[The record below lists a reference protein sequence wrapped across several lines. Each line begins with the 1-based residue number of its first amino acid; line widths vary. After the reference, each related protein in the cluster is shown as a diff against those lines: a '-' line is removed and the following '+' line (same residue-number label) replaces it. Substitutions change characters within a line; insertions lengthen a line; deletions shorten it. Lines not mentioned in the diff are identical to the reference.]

1 MPIKGYKQSD
11 SHKEKQKIA
20 FDNLPEK
27 HMFVDNLTL
36 DEFCGL
42 VDKSRRTITRKIKDG
57 TINPKEI
64 KSKQGT
70 KEYRFSETDVK
81 AFRWDELPLWVKSRF

>member
-1 MPIKGYKQSD
+1 MRKTKQ
-11 SHKEKQKIA
+11 QIA

-27 HMFVDNLTL
+27 KVFVDDLIL

-42 VDKSRRTITRKIKDG
+42 VGKSRRTITRKIKDG
-57 TINPKEI
+57 SINPLQI

-70 KEYRFSETDVK
+70 LEYRFSETDVK
-81 AFRWDELPLWVKSRF
+81 AFRWDELPLWVKSKF

>member
-1 MPIKGYKQSD
+1 MNKD
-11 SHKEKQKIA
+11 

-27 HMFVDNLTL
+27 KVFVDDLTM

-42 VDKSRRTITRKIKDG
+42 VNKSRRTITRKIKEG
-57 TINPKEI
+57 FINPRKE

-70 KEYRFSETDVK
+70 LEYRFSEDNVK